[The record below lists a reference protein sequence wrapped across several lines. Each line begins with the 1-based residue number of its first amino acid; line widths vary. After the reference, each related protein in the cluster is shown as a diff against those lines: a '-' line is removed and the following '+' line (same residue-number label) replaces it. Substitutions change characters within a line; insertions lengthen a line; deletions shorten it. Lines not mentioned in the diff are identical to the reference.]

1 VNCRTVGRRLAGYID
16 GAISGREHALVREH
30 LRICELCREDLE
42 RYRRLAVCLAQLEP
56 AAPPADL
63 AVRIRLGAAHAERRM
78 TAIRQAW
85 NRVLLVFENIL
96 EPLAVPATGGV
107 LTAVMVFVFVVQ
119 SMLVGMPFGVVP
131 NDLPTSLMQPARL
144 EKLAPFPVPGITTSG
159 GGPDAGVLLVEAML
173 NAEGQVVN
181 YNILIGPDDASVR
194 RQIDQVLLFSRFRPQ
209 LSFGRPMAG
218 GRVMLSF
225 SEIRVKG

>member
-1 VNCRTVGRRLAGYID
+1 MNCRSVSRRLAGYLD

-30 LRICELCREDLE
+30 LEFCELCREDLE

-56 AAPPADL
+56 AVAPADL
-63 AVRIRLGAAHAERRM
+63 AVRIRLGAARAEGRAAKM
-78 TAIRQAW
+78 RQTWGRA
-85 NRVLLVFENIL
+85 LLVFQNIL
-96 EPLAVPATGGV
+96 KPLAVPATGGV

-159 GGPDAGVLLVEAML
+159 GGSDAGVLLVEATL

-181 YNILIGPDDASVR
+181 YDILAGPNDASVR

>member
-1 VNCRTVGRRLAGYID
+1 MNCRSVGRRLAGYLD

-30 LRICELCREDLE
+30 LEFCELCRQDLE
-42 RYRRLAVCLAQLEP
+42 GYRRLAVCLAQLKP
-56 AAPPADL
+56 AAPPTDL
-63 AVRIRLGAAHAERRM
+63 AVRIRLGAARAEGRATQM
-78 TAIRQAW
+78 RQAW
-85 NRVLLVFENIL
+85 GRVLLVFQNIL
-96 EPLAVPATGGV
+96 KPLAVPATGGV

-119 SMLVGMPFGVVP
+119 SMLVGMPFGFVP

-159 GGPDAGVLLVEAML
+159 GGSDAGVLLVEATL

-181 YNILIGPDDASVR
+181 YNILAGPDDASVR